1 MADAILG
8 AAAAPVRPVIAAGQ
22 GGAFGKTGFAWAW
35 FEAARNPYYILI
47 VIYVFAPYFARD
59 IVGADILA
67 SGRLE
72 GLSPEAARAAAG
84 AEGQAMV
91 ASLSKWAGFV
101 AAFTAPF
108 LGAAFDRGLRRKP
121 LLLVCLSLISLISM
135 SLWWAIPGPEG
146 LSTGMIMLLLIIGY
160 VAFAYSEVSHN
171 SMLPDAARLDALPA
185 VSGLALALGNAV
197 ATVMFVCLVLFFALP
212 DVIGWPAP
220 EALFGIDTSRYEH
233 YRLAGPVCG
242 VWMLLSMWLFFA
254 NARDTGVRGTPPVTA
269 ILQGARGVIRTVR
282 HAAQHR
288 EGFKFLIARML
299 YADGMA
305 ALLMMGAVYVSLFL
319 GWNLIELTIYAIWAS
334 AWAVVGGIFGGWLD
348 QRMGPK
354 NALILEL
361 IALVLILLFGLSI
374 TREAALFGLIP
385 NQQVWDVPFFSGTS
399 DLLYLV
405 QGALIA
411 VFATANI
418 SSSRSMLVHVA
429 PTHMRGEFFGLYAI
443 AGTVT
448 VWLGPLMVEQFT
460 RISGDQRIGMS
471 AIGILFVLGLAVLL
485 TVKPGKPAEVSP

>member
-1 MADAILG
+1 MADAVL
-8 AAAAPVRPVIAAGQ
+8 AAAGSDRPAAS
-22 GGAFGKTGFAWAW
+22 GGEGGVFSKTGFAWAW

-67 SGRLE
+67 SGQLE
-72 GLSPEAARAAAG
+72 GLSPEAAAAAAG

-91 ASLSKWAGFV
+91 ASLSKWAGLV

-121 LLLVCLSLISLISM
+121 LLLVCLSLISLISI

-146 LSTGMIMLLLIIGY
+146 FSTGTLMLLLIIAY
-160 VAFAYSEVSHN
+160 VAYAYSEVSHN

-185 VSGLALALGNAV
+185 ISGLALALGNAV
-197 ATVMFVCLVLFFALP
+197 ATVMFIGLVVFFALP
-212 DVIGWPAP
+212 DAIGWPAP
-220 EALFGIDTSRYEH
+220 QALFGIDTSQYEQF
-233 YRLAGPVCG
+233 RIAGPICG

-254 NARDTGVRGTPPVTA
+254 NGRDTGVKGTSAVRA
-269 ILQGARGVIRTVR
+269 IREGAIGVFRTVR
-282 HAAQHR
+282 QAAHHK
-288 EGFKFLIARML
+288 EAFKFLIARML

-334 AWAVVGGIFGGWLD
+334 AWAVAGGIFGGWLD
-348 QRMGPK
+348 QKMGPK
-354 NALILEL
+354 NALVLEL
-361 IALVLILLFGLSI
+361 IAIVLILFFGLSI
-374 TREAALFGLIP
+374 TKDSALFGLIP

-429 PTHMRGEFFGLYAI
+429 PAHMRGEFFGLYAI

-460 RISGDQRIGMS
+460 RASGDQRIGMS
-471 AIGILFVLGLAVLL
+471 AIAILFFLGLAVLL
-485 TVKPGKPAEVSP
+485 TIKRETPAAKAL